1 MKIITLFCVFL
12 GWVSIAQ
19 AQHPYVQSLKHI
31 VEVTFPGTDTV
42 KETAN
47 KINCA
52 FKDERI
58 SYGALLVK
66 LQHEPNSFFTKH
78 IKDSVYAEVLRSFP
92 KGGTVFYKND
102 FTWNGLQGLAFAN
115 IQPDDL
121 NGKYRYYQ
129 CLYFNHSVLYLS
141 VWSLDSLRVD
151 DKRITGF
158 FNSLKFTVDR
168 SKIDQDNMAD
178 KLFSGTTA
186 LIIVFVLLGV
196 VLIIVVKKKKAW
208 KN

>member
-1 MKIITLFCVFL
+1 MRITALLCALL
-12 GWVSIAQ
+12 GSVGIAC
-19 AQHPYVQSLKHI
+19 AQQPYVQSLKHV
-31 VEVTFPGTDTV
+31 VEVTFPGKDTV
-42 KETAN
+42 KESVN

-52 FKDERI
+52 YKSDRI

-66 LQHEPNSFFTKH
+66 LQHEPNNFFTKH

-92 KGGTVFYKND
+92 KGGIVFYKKD

-121 NGKYRYYQ
+121 NGKYRYYR

-158 FNSLKFTVDR
+158 FNSLKLTAGA
-168 SKIDQDNMAD
+168 SNIDQDNMAD

>member
-1 MKIITLFCVFL
+1 MRITVLLFVLL
-12 GWVSIAQ
+12 GWVGIAL
-19 AQHPYVQSLKHI
+19 AQHPYVQSLKQV
-31 VEVTFPGTDTV
+31 VEVTFPGKDTV
-42 KETAN
+42 KESAN

-52 FKDERI
+52 YKSERI

-92 KGGTVFYKND
+92 KGGTVFYQKN

-115 IQPDDL
+115 VQPTDL
-121 NGKYRYYQ
+121 NGKYRYYR
-129 CLYFNHSVLYLS
+129 CLYFNHSILYLS

-158 FNSLKFTVDR
+158 FYSLKLTEAR

-196 VLIIVVKKKKAW
+196 VLTIVVKKKKAW